1 MRCTAKK
8 TASKIND
15 SLLRKYV
22 ERMRCGSWGKGRRGG
37 LGTEGEMDD
46 LGVLEAV

>member
-1 MRCTAKK
+1 MQKLKK
-8 TASKIND
+8 KSGIAIKKIFESCMCFVAN
-15 SLLRKYV
+15 R
-22 ERMRCGSWGKGRRGG
+22 WGKGRRGG